1 MRQGV
6 RSARALALFGLLA
19 LCGIGGTIA
28 AQALPARA
36 RDMLS
41 PAERDMMD
49 EYHEDHLITARRLAE
64 EVLATDEN
72 SMPGHYV
79 LGNVLRRGEGALSEA
94 MTHLG
99 RARELYESTWSV
111 APAPDGAPWQLHREM
126 LYDIIELAQELE
138 RFEYRLEM
146 IDYYDAIYEPD
157 LHSERAWTML
167 KLGRFDE
174 GRQAANLAMQA
185 GRAES
190 RLSGLNALC
199 ALETEAGTRQGR
211 RDACARALDAAN
223 DLARTE
229 NVSVETPADGVN
241 VAVHAYNA
249 ALAALA
255 AFDAPAAEE
264 AALVGTRRLTYT
276 PANPWRLLTSLY
288 VAQGRST
295 DAANALLEMDRW
307 RQRQPPY
314 LRDQDRAQTLAVTA
328 QMMLVAGET
337 DTALSMISRAI
348 DRPDRRGLTS
358 AGAEQAVGAYA
369 LTRLAIQRAHLERQR
384 EIAAAW
390 DVSGRVPPHVALG
403 NEWQRQSDIERVR
416 AVMTRDRLVATA
428 RPYAAGGLE
437 LPIWLMADW
446 VQAVGPAV
454 ADVAGARALDD
465 EELGDTGRAYL
476 MALDFFSSIERG
488 DATAVD
494 RAGESALQALPPTEV
509 LLSAEIHARWA
520 QFLAARGA
528 AAESAAHYAA
538 AFDLDPSVIRR
549 IGGALPA
556 RVESDGGEF
565 ADEVARRL
573 RRSPRLAES
582 EQAPFVVRVRGGSVR
597 SAAVCLAGINGE
609 ELTCARP
616 DLGEDDDLPAE
627 QEAQDETQVDFVR
640 VVDAF
645 HTQVFSMP
653 IQLTTVS
660 RSTLDGRTSA
670 SSAAARERVRDSLR
684 TFLERNQ

>member
-1 MRQGV
+1 VKQGV
-6 RSARALALFGLLA
+6 RRARIAAAAGLLA
-19 LCGIGGTIA
+19 LCGVCGTLA

-36 RDMLS
+36 RDSLS
-41 PAERDMMD
+41 PQERELMD
-49 EYHEDHLITARRLAE
+49 EYQDDHLITARRLAE
-64 EVLATDEN
+64 ELLVADEN
-72 SMPGHYV
+72 SMVGQYV

-99 RARELYESTWSV
+99 RARELYEVTWSV
-111 APAPDGAPWQLHREM
+111 APAPEGAPWQLHREIF
-126 LYDIIELAQELE
+126 YDIIELAQELE
-138 RFEYRLEM
+138 RFDYRLEM

-167 KLGRFDE
+167 KLGEFE
-174 GRQAANLAMQA
+174 AGREAANMAMRA
-185 GRAES
+185 GRPES

-199 ALETEAGTRQGR
+199 ALETEAGTRAGR
-211 RDACARALDAAN
+211 LDACARALDAATE
-223 DLARTE
+223 LARAE

-249 ALAALA
+249 GLAALA
-255 AFDAPAAEE
+255 TFDAPRAEE
-264 AALVGTRRLTYT
+264 FALQGTHRLTYT
-276 PANPWRLLTSLY
+276 PANPWRLLTSIY
-288 VAQGRST
+288 VAQGRSS

-314 LRDQDRAQTLAVTA
+314 LREQDRAQTQAVTA

-337 DTALSMISRAI
+337 EVALRMISRAI

-358 AGAEQAVGAYA
+358 ASTDQSVGAYA

-416 AVMTRDRLVATA
+416 AVMTRERLVATA
-428 RPYAAGGLE
+428 RPFSAGGLD
-437 LPIWLMADW
+437 LPIWLIAEW
-446 VQAVGPAV
+446 VDAVGPAV
-454 ADVAGARALDD
+454 ADAAGAAALED
-465 EELGDTGRAYL
+465 EELGDAGRAYL
-476 MALDFFSSIERG
+476 MALDFFSSAERG
-488 DATAVD
+488 DAASVA
-494 RAGESALQALPPTEV
+494 RAAESALQQLPPTEV
-509 LLSAEIHARWA
+509 LLRAEIHARYG
-520 QFLAARGA
+520 QSLSDRGA
-528 AAESAAHYAA
+528 NEEAAGQFAA

-549 IGGALPA
+549 IGAALPS

-573 RRSPRLAES
+573 AQSPRLNMAS
-582 EQAPFVVRVRGGSVR
+582 AGPFVVRVRGTGVAN
-597 SAAVCLAGINGE
+597 AAVCLSGINGE
-609 ELTCARP
+609 ELTCVRP
-616 DLGEDDDLPAE
+616 EIDED
-627 QEAQDETQVDFVR
+627 QDSSDTVEPSDMEVDYVR

-645 HTQVFSMP
+645 HTQAFSMP

-670 SSAAARERVRDSLR
+670 SSAAARERVRTSLR
-684 TFLERNQ
+684 TYLESSE